1 MQLVE
6 FLATA
11 RTPSCSISHLATP
24 CVFYAMANTMYYA
37 LAGLSVVGLVLMVV
51 VLAEPKSL
59 FKVEDF
65 DVGCGVFNCAPEGS
79 PSDAEGA
86 YGDRFRAMQ
95 AFGVLSVLTISATM
109 VLHII
114 QAAGKEALLPLQV
127 RAAVKF
133 VHIVSAVFLLVF
145 WVVVVITYTIE
156 TDGVC
161 PIGGVSLKKVDTSGF
176 GFSWGKSKI
185 KVALTCKLSDVV
197 NLNYGLFFAVFV
209 MLLEIGLFVL
219 AHKAQATD
227 GNVGFKSPTQAENYH
242 DMQRL

>member
-1 MQLVE
+1 
-6 FLATA
+6 
-11 RTPSCSISHLATP
+11 
-24 CVFYAMANTMYYA
+24 
-37 LAGLSVVGLVLMVV
+37 
-51 VLAEPKSL
+51 
-59 FKVEDF
+59 
-65 DVGCGVFNCAPEGS
+65 
-79 PSDAEGA
+79 
-86 YGDRFRAMQ
+86 
-95 AFGVLSVLTISATM
+95 M

-156 TDGVC
+156 TDGFC
-161 PIGGVSLKKVDTSGF
+161 PIGAVSLEMGGGYSKYKKSRSISV
-176 GFSWGKSKI
+176 
-185 KVALTCKLSDVV
+185 TCTLSDVL

>member
-1 MQLVE
+1 M
-6 FLATA
+6 T
-11 RTPSCSISHLATP
+11 
-24 CVFYAMANTMYYA
+24 NTMYYA

-86 YGDRFRAMQ
+86 YGHRFRAMQ

-161 PIGGVSLKKVDTSGF
+161 PIGGVSLGSMKGEIIDLSRKYPVHKKLVREIS
-176 GFSWGKSKI
+176 
-185 KVALTCKLSDVV
+185 VTCTLSDVL